1 MGAGEDPLG
10 DGFDL
15 VVYVFSLDEPGEQGG
30 ATTGTTSR
38 YTSDYVFRGTSDQCG
53 PSYRTQTGPE
63 TCEWF
68 VHDFP
73 DGLPEGRFAL
83 WAMWEAPCATWL
95 DLGFTGSCDDP
106 SEVMSLFSS
115 GVDSPFF

>member
-1 MGAGEDPLG
+1 MASTWSFPMDQPSEQDDAELG
-10 DGFDL
+10 
-15 VVYVFSLDEPGEQGG
+15 P
-30 ATTGTTSR
+30 TSR
-38 YTSDYVFRGTSDQCG
+38 YVSDYVLRGTSDQCG
-53 PSYRTQTGPE
+53 PTYRTQTGPE

-83 WAMWEAPCATWL
+83 WALWEAPCSAWL
-95 DLGFTGSCDDP
+95 ELGFTDSCDDA
-106 SEVMSLFSS
+106 SEIVSLFSS